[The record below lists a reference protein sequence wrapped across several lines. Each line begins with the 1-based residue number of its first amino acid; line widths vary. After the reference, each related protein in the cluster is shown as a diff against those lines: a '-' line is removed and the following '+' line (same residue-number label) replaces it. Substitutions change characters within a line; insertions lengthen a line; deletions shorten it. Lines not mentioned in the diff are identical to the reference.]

1 MGLQRVGHNLV
12 TQKKKKDNKKPLF
25 SPKVGEPSFHFGQ
38 SVKTATGKLVG
49 SKPVGLL

>member
-1 MGLQRVGHNLV
+1 MGLQKSWAQLSDS
-12 TQKKKKDNKKPLF
+12 KKKKDNKKPLL

>member
-1 MGLQRVGHNLV
+1 MGLQKSWAQLSDS
-12 TQKKKKDNKKPLF
+12 KKKDNKKPLL

-38 SVKTATGKLVG
+38 SVKTGTGKLVG